1 MKSKYKGIL
10 LIVLS
15 AFCFAF
21 MNAFVKLSGD
31 LPSIQKSFFR
41 NFVAF
46 LIAFVLLLKDW
57 KNFHLFDPSIADTS
71 GADQRRWLAGGMG
84 YLLLRSVFGTIG
96 ILCNF
101 YAIDHL
107 VLSDASMLNK
117 MSPFF
122 TILFSWIFLKEKLKP
137 FQGFA
142 VLTAFLGSLLIIKPT
157 LDFSDFIGSAAGLF
171 GGICAGFA
179 YCMVRILGQK
189 GMSKTFIVAFFSGF
203 SCLVTLPFLIAD
215 FAPMTGMQLLTLLGA
230 GAAAAGG
237 QFTITAAYC
246 HAPAKEIS
254 VYDYSQIIFATA
266 LGFLFFSEIPD
277 GWSFLGYA
285 IIIAAAVG
293 MFWYNNRRTCGDG
306 MVKKEGSA

>member
-1 MKSKYKGIL
+1 MKPKYKAIL

-41 NFVAF
+41 NFIAF
-46 LIAFVLLLKDW
+46 LIAFVLLIKDR
-57 KNFHLFDPSIADTS
+57 KNFHFQKE
-71 GADQRRWLAGGMG
+71 GFGF
-84 YLLLRSVFGTIG
+84 LLLRSIFGTIG

-101 YAIDHL
+101 YAIDQL

-122 TILFSWIFLKEKLKP
+122 TILFSWIFLKERLKP

-203 SCLVTLPFLIAD
+203 SCLVTLPFLLFD
-215 FAPMTGMQLLTLLGA
+215 FHPMTWAQLFALIGA

-246 HAPAKEIS
+246 YAPAKEIS
-254 VYDYSQIIFATA
+254 VYDYSQIIFSTV

-277 GWSFLGYA
+277 GWSFVGYA

-293 MFWYNNRRTCGDG
+293 VFWYNNFYLPQKE
-306 MVKKEGSA
+306 VKS